1 MGCFVIAIFVTSQ
14 IIDKLQLKSYGVAV
28 GKADFNKTQQLKH
41 VALYWYMR

>member
-28 GKADFNKTQQLKH
+28 MEKLTLTRPSN
-41 VALYWYMR
+41 